1 MATDNKDKVLNVPT
15 LRFPKFSD
23 EWELHPTTDYFEFK
37 NGLNPDA
44 KRFGTGTKFISVM
57 DILNNRFITYDK
69 IIGSVEPKGRELED
83 FGVNYG
89 DVLFQRS
96 SETLEDVGRANVY
109 LDNKTALFGGF
120 VIRGKKIGNY
130 NPLFFRYLLSSPNV
144 RKRIIVK
151 GAGAQHFNIG
161 QDGLSKVS
169 LLVPK
174 EEEQKRI
181 GELLNLIDERIEAQ
195 IRIIEDLEA
204 LRRYIHNLVF
214 AKKSLA
220 FGNRQRIKLSEIA
233 TKITKKNKESQIT
246 NVLSN
251 SATMGIVSQ
260 SVVFDKEIANEDNTS
275 SYYVIEPGDF
285 VYNPRKSSSAPFGP
299 INIYTGTEC
308 GIISPLYL
316 CFRVNGVDVDYLAH
330 YFKSDAWHQYIYN
343 NGDTGVRHDRVSI
356 KDETFMDMPLFIH
369 TVENQ
374 HKIVALMSSMDK
386 KIAFEK
392 SYMKNLKLQKQFL
405 LSSLFV

>member
-1 MATDNKDKVLNVPT
+1 M
-15 LRFPKFSD
+15 
-23 EWELHPTTDYFEFK
+23 HPTTDYFEFK

-130 NPLFFRYLLSSPNV
+130 NPLFLRYLLSSPNV

-169 LLVPK
+169 LYVPK
-174 EEEQKRI
+174 EEEQERI
-181 GELLNLIDERIEAQ
+181 GILLNLIDERIETQ
-195 IRIIEDLEA
+195 IRIIDKLKSLMQGLNNELMDNPKWAKVYVGDFMEFFSTNSLSWDQLSYDKGQVRNLHYGLIHSGLPTLVECQKVHLPYIQEGSLPKQYVICKDGDVTFADASEDTAEIGKAVELTNIDNQDIICGLHTIHGRDVKNMTIVGFKGFA
-204 LRRYIHNLVF
+204 FNSKYFHDQLRRIAQGSKVYSINTENVKSCQLYIP
-214 AKKSLA
+214 S
-220 FGNRQRIKLSEIA
+220 IA
-233 TKITKKNKESQIT
+233 EQ
-246 NVLSN
+246 
-251 SATMGIVSQ
+251 Q
-260 SVVFDKEIANEDNTS
+260 
-275 SYYVIEPGDF
+275 
-285 VYNPRKSSSAPFGP
+285 
-299 INIYTGTEC
+299 
-308 GIISPLYL
+308 
-316 CFRVNGVDVDYLAH
+316 
-330 YFKSDAWHQYIYN
+330 
-343 NGDTGVRHDRVSI
+343 
-356 KDETFMDMPLFIH
+356 
-369 TVENQ
+369 
-374 HKIVALMSSMDK
+374 KIVGLLRCMQDK
-386 KIAFEK
+386 IDVVKQELRQ
-392 SYMKNLKLQKQFL
+392 YYLQKHFL
-405 LSSLFV
+405 LKGLFV

>member
-1 MATDNKDKVLNVPT
+1 M
-15 LRFPKFSD
+15 
-23 EWELHPTTDYFEFK
+23 HPTTDFFEFK

-169 LLVPK
+169 FYVPK
-174 EEEQKRI
+174 EEEQERI
-181 GELLNLIDERIEAQ
+181 GRLLNLIDERIETQ
-195 IRIIEDLEA
+195 NRIINEIQSLISGLANSIVAKPSECKGYTLGELCEIRSGYAGNQIPKYEGLRVSRIETISNHRINIDRVGFVESFERSEDFRLNIGDILFSNINSVEYIGNTAYIDKDYA
-204 LRRYIHNLVF
+204 LYHGMNLLRLIPNKAIVNPFYIYCLLNTNRMKNHF
-214 AKKSLA
+214 KSVC
-220 FGNRQRIKLSEIA
+220 
-233 TKITKKNKESQIT
+233 NK
-246 NVLSN
+246 
-251 SATMGIVSQ
+251 AVSQ
-260 SVVFDKEIANEDNTS
+260 ASINQTELSKTPIYIPTMPKQEKLADLFTLLLQKRN
-275 SYYVIEPGDF
+275 IE
-285 VYNPRKSSSAPFGP
+285 RSHLALLEMQKK
-299 INIYTGTEC
+299 
-308 GIISPLYL
+308 YL
-316 CFRVNGVDVDYLAH
+316 L
-330 YFKSDAWHQYIYN
+330 N
-343 NGDTGVRHDRVSI
+343 N
-356 KDETFMDMPLFIH
+356 LFI
-369 TVENQ
+369 
-374 HKIVALMSSMDK
+374 
-386 KIAFEK
+386 
-392 SYMKNLKLQKQFL
+392 
-405 LSSLFV
+405 